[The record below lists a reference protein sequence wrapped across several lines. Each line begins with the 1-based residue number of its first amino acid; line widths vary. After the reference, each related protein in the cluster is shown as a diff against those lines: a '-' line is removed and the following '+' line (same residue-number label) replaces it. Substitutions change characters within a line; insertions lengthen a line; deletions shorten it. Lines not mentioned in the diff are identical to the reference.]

1 MFLCYY
7 MHFFTFV
14 TEKDR
19 KTLFYRQ
26 ENDFDQGMACGA
38 PICWSKYT
46 TSNKHT
52 LLKFWMFFNSLC
64 SSVIAFS
71 IARLPR
77 WIKTR
82 LRRMLKAPPLKS
94 SDLHLSVIKYNCQT
108 YNDNIRPNFKKPGFA
123 ILGAY
128 NMFNQY
134 RTKVCPEIL

>member
-1 MFLCYY
+1 MVIKSTFPIYSIRVNIYLGLFTSFEMGFERKACPVCCYDMFLCYY

-52 LLKFWMFFNSLC
+52 LLKF
-64 SSVIAFS
+64 
-71 IARLPR
+71 
-77 WIKTR
+77 
-82 LRRMLKAPPLKS
+82 
-94 SDLHLSVIKYNCQT
+94 
-108 YNDNIRPNFKKPGFA
+108 
-123 ILGAY
+123 
-128 NMFNQY
+128 
-134 RTKVCPEIL
+134 